1 MISFSKSVA
10 LVLRLSQQ
18 QVEAVLQLVAEGA
31 TIPFIARYR
40 KDKTGALDEVV
51 IQKIIDEATFQK
63 DFSERKAFIEK
74 TITDQEKMT
83 PTLQEKINAASSL
96 AELEDIYLPYKPK
109 RKTKAQT
116 AREHGLEPLAV
127 LLMEQQAIA
136 VEEQAQLF
144 LNEAKHIT
152 EYNYQVLLNKREFL
166 TKL

>member
-51 IQKIIDEATFQK
+51 IQQIIDEATFQK

-74 TITDQEKMT
+74 NNYGSGKNDSG
-83 PTLQEKINAASSL
+83 PT
-96 AELEDIYLPYKPK
+96 
-109 RKTKAQT
+109 RK
-116 AREHGLEPLAV
+116 
-127 LLMEQQAIA
+127 
-136 VEEQAQLF
+136 
-144 LNEAKHIT
+144 
-152 EYNYQVLLNKREFL
+152 NKCS
-166 TKL
+166 K

>member
-51 IQKIIDEATFQK
+51 IQQIIDEATFQK

-74 TITDQEKMT
+74 Y
-83 PTLQEKINAASSL
+83 A
-96 AELEDIYLPYKPK
+96 
-109 RKTKAQT
+109 KTV
-116 AREHGLEPLAV
+116 RWIDV
-127 LLMEQQAIA
+127 
-136 VEEQAQLF
+136 
-144 LNEAKHIT
+144 
-152 EYNYQVLLNKREFL
+152 
-166 TKL
+166 